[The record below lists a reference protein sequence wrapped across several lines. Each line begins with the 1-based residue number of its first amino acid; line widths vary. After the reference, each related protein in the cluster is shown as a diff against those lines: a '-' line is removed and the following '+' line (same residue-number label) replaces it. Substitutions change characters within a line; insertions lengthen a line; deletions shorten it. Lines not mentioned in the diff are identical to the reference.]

1 MKRIILIFTIAVLAF
16 YQGAAQSSDDF
27 RNNFLFGLK
36 VGTNYSNVYDS
47 QGDKFNA
54 DSKFGLA
61 AGAFISVPLGR
72 HLGVQPEVLFSQKG
86 FRATGTLLGRNYD
99 LTRTTDYIDVPLF
112 LLIKPSSFFNIVV
125 GPQFSFLIKEK
136 NVFDTGVTSVEQQQ
150 EFKNDNLRKNLLSFA
165 AGVDINIQHFTVGLR
180 AAWDVQ
186 NNNENGTSTTP
197 RYKNAWLQ
205 GTVGYRF

>member
-1 MKRIILIFTIAVLAF
+1 M
-16 YQGAAQSSDDF
+16 
-27 RNNFLFGLK
+27 
-36 VGTNYSNVYDS
+36 
-47 QGDKFNA
+47 
-54 DSKFGLA
+54 
-61 AGAFISVPLGR
+61 PLGR

-112 LLIKPSSFFNIVV
+112 LLIKPSNFFNIVV